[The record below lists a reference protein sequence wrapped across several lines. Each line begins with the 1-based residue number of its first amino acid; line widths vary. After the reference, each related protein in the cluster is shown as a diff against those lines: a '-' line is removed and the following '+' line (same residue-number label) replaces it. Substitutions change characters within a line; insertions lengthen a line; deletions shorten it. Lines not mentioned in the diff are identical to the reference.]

1 MYRAVFLRACDT
13 GVRFACIRTA
23 TLIATIASL
32 VGCAAGP
39 DYQPPLTVTAPVF
52 ANAPQSARPMTSAE
66 QVELT
71 VFWRQFG
78 DAVLD
83 MLMQQA
89 MQANLDVH
97 IAQAR
102 LTEARAALLGS
113 QAEAWPTIDLE
124 ALATTS
130 LSSRP
135 RSSAATRGERTSSIY
150 APSLLMN
157 WELDLFGRVKRGS
170 ESAAATVSAQE
181 MGIASA
187 QVVLAGALATS
198 YLTLRGTQQR
208 LLVARES
215 LANQREQ
222 LRLTEVRHAAGRGT
236 QLDVARARN
245 LVATTASTIPVLEL
259 QATRAVQRMA
269 TLTNQPA
276 PRVEELV
283 LGSRPLPSLPVT
295 DLSHLPVGTPAAL
308 LRRRPDISIAE
319 RTLAAASA
327 DIGVAMA
334 ERFPR
339 ISLSGLLGLNAN
351 YVRDLSSGGT
361 LAYLLGASL
370 NWTALDFG
378 RTASLVQSAESRW
391 QRSLLVYEQTVLTAL
406 EETENALSGFTR
418 NAQQAAELL
427 AAARAAQEAADIARK
442 RWAVG
447 SIDQLALLDAERQVL
462 SARDQLTLADTAT
475 ATAIVEVYR
484 ALGGGW
490 QVPGTAAAP

>member
-1 MYRAVFLRACDT
+1 
-13 GVRFACIRTA
+13 VR
-23 TLIATIASL
+23 
-32 VGCAAGP
+32 
-39 DYQPPLTVTAPVF
+39 
-52 ANAPQSARPMTSAE
+52 
-66 QVELT
+66 
-71 VFWRQFG
+71 
-78 DAVLD
+78 
-83 MLMQQA
+83 
-89 MQANLDVH
+89 
-97 IAQAR
+97 
-102 LTEARAALLGS
+102 
-113 QAEAWPTIDLE
+113 
-124 ALATTS
+124 
-130 LSSRP
+130 
-135 RSSAATRGERTSSIY
+135 
-150 APSLLMN
+150 
-157 WELDLFGRVKRGS
+157 RGS

-391 QRSLLVYEQTVLTAL
+391 QRSLLVYEQTVLKAL